1 MPQPRAA
8 SPRPAPAA
16 AGLPRALRRS
26 SSARRLLLAVV
37 AAAAACGAGDAAAVR
52 PQAGAVQEGQA
63 SWYSDSLAGNSTA
76 SGEPYDP
83 QALTGAHRTLPF
95 GTRVRVTRLD
105 NERSVEVRINDRGPF
120 GRRSRIVDLSRAAA
134 EQLEM
139 IRAGVV
145 RVRLEVL
152 ETP

>member
-1 MPQPRAA
+1 M
-8 SPRPAPAA
+8 SV
-16 AGLPRALRRS
+16 PRALLRS
-26 SSARRLLLAVV
+26 SSARRLLLAAVVV
-37 AAAAACGAGDAAAVR
+37 AGDCGAGDAAAVR
-52 PQAGAVQEGQA
+52 PQVGAEQEGKA
-63 SWYSDSLAGNSTA
+63 TYYSDSLAGNSTA

-83 QALTGAHRTLPF
+83 RALTAAHRTLPF

-105 NERSVEVRINDRGPF
+105 NDLSVEVRINDRGPF
-120 GRRSRIVDLSRAAA
+120 GRRDRIIDLSRAAA

>member
-1 MPQPRAA
+1 MPPGHPPFPPRT
-8 SPRPAPAA
+8 
-16 AGLPRALRRS
+16 LHRS
-26 SSARRLLLAVV
+26 SSVRRLLLATVGL
-37 AAAAACGAGDAAAVR
+37 AAACGATDATAVR
-52 PQAGAVQEGQA
+52 SQAGAVQEGQA
-63 SWYSDSLAGNSTA
+63 TWYSDSLAGRSTA

-83 QALTGAHRTLPF
+83 QALTAAHRTLPF

-105 NERSVEVRINDRGPF
+105 HDRSVEVRINDRGPF
-120 GRRSRIVDLSRAAA
+120 GRRSRIIDLSRAAA

-139 IRAGVV
+139 LRAGVV